1 MASNNNE
8 LHEIALENLN
18 LLVREEKNITKSV
31 FVSDGK
37 KLDVV
42 KDQNGYDTMF
52 TLKELEYPVYFTF
65 QHFMNVIVDR
75 NDLSYRRRK
84 ELLGILDDVFD
95 SLCDLSESRE
105 TQNKD
110 SEDTSLNSFQCVL
123 NDISDRLDAVR
134 EQTLVTRCERM
145 YLFFDEFVEALC
157 VVSRQLHTTPFDS
170 DDEDDNDDDDQEDKE
185 DDTEELL
192 QSEDKVVPEKKKPD
206 SLFSGFWESTLD
218 KLD

>member
-42 KDQNGYDTMF
+42 KDDQNGYDTMF
-52 TLKELEYPVYFTF
+52 TLKALEYPIYFTF
-65 QHFMNVIVDR
+65 QHFMNVIMER

-84 ELLGILDDVFD
+84 ELLRILDDVFD

-170 DDEDDNDDDDQEDKE
+170 DDEDDEEDKE
-185 DDTEELL
+185 DDTELL
-192 QSEDKVVPEKKKPD
+192 QEEDKVVPEKKKSD

>member
-18 LLVREEKNITKSV
+18 LLVKEEKNITKSV

-42 KDQNGYDTMF
+42 KEQNGYDTMF

-84 ELLGILDDVFD
+84 ELLGILDDIFD

-110 SEDTSLNSFQCVL
+110 SGDKSRKSFELIL

-145 YLFFDEFVEALC
+145 YLFFDEFIEALRI
-157 VVSRQLHTTPFDS
+157 VSDQLYVSPFDA
-170 DDEDDNDDDDQEDKE
+170 DDEEEEEGELLHDEDKE
-185 DDTEELL
+185 
-192 QSEDKVVPEKKKPD
+192 VPKEKNKKSD
-206 SLFSGFWESTLD
+206 SLFSGFWFSTLD

>member
-1 MASNNNE
+1 MASNNNG

-52 TLKELEYPVYFTF
+52 TLKELEYPIYFTF

-123 NDISDRLDAVR
+123 NDISDRLDTVR

-145 YLFFDEFVEALC
+145 YLFFDEFVEALRI
-157 VVSRQLHTTPFDS
+157 VSDQLYVSPFDA
-170 DDEDDNDDDDQEDKE
+170 DDEEEEEEELLHDEDKE
-185 DDTEELL
+185 
-192 QSEDKVVPEKKKPD
+192 VPEKKKPD
-206 SLFSGFWESTLD
+206 SLFSGFWFSTLD

>member
-1 MASNNNE
+1 
-8 LHEIALENLN
+8 
-18 LLVREEKNITKSV
+18 
-31 FVSDGK
+31 
-37 KLDVV
+37 
-42 KDQNGYDTMF
+42 MF

-110 SEDTSLNSFQCVL
+110 SEDKSLNSFQCVL
-123 NDISDRLDAVR
+123 NDISDRLDTVR

-145 YLFFDEFVEALC
+145 YLFFDEFVEALRI
-157 VVSRQLHTTPFDS
+157 VSDQLYVSPFDA
-170 DDEDDNDDDDQEDKE
+170 DDEEEEEEELLHDEDKE
-185 DDTEELL
+185 
-192 QSEDKVVPEKKKPD
+192 VPEKKKPD
-206 SLFSGFWESTLD
+206 SLFSGFWFSTLD

>member
-1 MASNNNE
+1 MASNNNG

-123 NDISDRLDAVR
+123 NDISDRLDTVR

-145 YLFFDEFVEALC
+145 YLFFDEFVEALRI
-157 VVSRQLHTTPFDS
+157 VSDQLYVSPFDA
-170 DDEDDNDDDDQEDKE
+170 DDEEEEEEELLHDEDKE
-185 DDTEELL
+185 
-192 QSEDKVVPEKKKPD
+192 VPEKKKPD
-206 SLFSGFWESTLD
+206 SLFSGFWFSTLD

>member
-110 SEDTSLNSFQCVL
+110 SEDKSLNSFQCVL
-123 NDISDRLDAVR
+123 NDISDRLDTVR

-145 YLFFDEFVEALC
+145 YLFFDEFVEALRI
-157 VVSRQLHTTPFDS
+157 VSDQLYVSPFDA
-170 DDEDDNDDDDQEDKE
+170 DDEEEEEEELLHDEDKE
-185 DDTEELL
+185 
-192 QSEDKVVPEKKKPD
+192 VPEKKKPD
-206 SLFSGFWESTLD
+206 SLFSGFWFSTLD

>member
-42 KDQNGYDTMF
+42 KEQNGYDTMF

-95 SLCDLSESRE
+95 SLCDLSDSRE
-105 TQNKD
+105 TRENKD
-110 SEDTSLNSFQCVL
+110 PEDKSGKSFELIL
-123 NDISDRLDAVR
+123 NDISDRLDTVR

-145 YLFFDEFVEALC
+145 YLFFDEFVEALRI
-157 VVSRQLHTTPFDS
+157 VSDQLYVSPFDA
-170 DDEDDNDDDDQEDKE
+170 DDEGDEDDEEELLHDEDKE
-185 DDTEELL
+185 
-192 QSEDKVVPEKKKPD
+192 VPEKKKPD
-206 SLFSGFWESTLD
+206 SLFSGFWYSTLD

>member
-8 LHEIALENLN
+8 LHEIALDNLN

-52 TLKELEYPVYFTF
+52 TLKELEYPIYFTF

-84 ELLGILDDVFD
+84 ELLGILDDIFD

-110 SEDTSLNSFQCVL
+110 SEDTSRKSFELIL
-123 NDISDRLDAVR
+123 NDISERLDTVR

-145 YLFFDEFVEALC
+145 YFFFDEFVEALRI
-157 VVSRQLHTTPFDS
+157 VSDQLYVSPFDA
-170 DDEDDNDDDDQEDKE
+170 DDEDDEEGEEELLHDEDKE
-185 DDTEELL
+185 
-192 QSEDKVVPEKKKPD
+192 VPKEKHKKSD
-206 SLFSGFWESTLD
+206 SLFSGFWYSTLD

>member
-1 MASNNNE
+1 MALNNNE

-18 LLVREEKNITKSV
+18 LLVKEEKNITKSV

-84 ELLGILDDVFD
+84 ELLRILDDVFD
-95 SLCDLSESRE
+95 SLCELSESRE

-170 DDEDDNDDDDQEDKE
+170 DVQCCI
-185 DDTEELL
+185 TG
-192 QSEDKVVPEKKKPD
+192 KK
-206 SLFSGFWESTLD
+206 T
-218 KLD
+218 

>member
-8 LHEIALENLN
+8 LHEIALDNLN

-110 SEDTSLNSFQCVL
+110 SEDKSLNSFQCVL
-123 NDISDRLDAVR
+123 NDISDRLDTVR

-145 YLFFDEFVEALC
+145 YLFFDEFVEALRI
-157 VVSRQLHTTPFDS
+157 VSDQLYVSPFDA
-170 DDEDDNDDDDQEDKE
+170 DDEEEEEEELLHDEDKE
-185 DDTEELL
+185 
-192 QSEDKVVPEKKKPD
+192 VPEKKKPD
-206 SLFSGFWESTLD
+206 SLFSGFWFSTLD

>member
-1 MASNNNE
+1 MATNNNE

-18 LLVREEKNITKSV
+18 LLVREEKNIATSV

-42 KDQNGYDTMF
+42 KEQNGYDTMF

-170 DDEDDNDDDDQEDKE
+170 DDEDDNDDQEDKE
-185 DDTEELL
+185 DDTELL
-192 QSEDKVVPEKKKPD
+192 QSDDKVVPEKKNKKPD